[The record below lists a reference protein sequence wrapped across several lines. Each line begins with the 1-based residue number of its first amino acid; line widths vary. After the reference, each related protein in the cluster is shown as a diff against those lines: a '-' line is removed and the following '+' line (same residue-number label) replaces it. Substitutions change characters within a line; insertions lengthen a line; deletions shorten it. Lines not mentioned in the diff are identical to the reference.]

1 MKTFTRILIGIAVL
15 LAIPL
20 VMALF
25 ISKDYSVTREITVN
39 KPKQEVFNY
48 VKLLKNQDNYNVWVQ
63 MDPNMKKDFRGTD
76 GTVGF
81 VYAWDGNDKAGAGE
95 QEIKSM
101 IEGESMDNE
110 LRFKRPFESKGY
122 ARFTTQAV
130 NDNETKVSWNI
141 NGVST
146 YPMNFMN
153 LFMNGMLGK
162 DMETSLGMLKANL
175 EK

>member
-1 MKTFTRILIGIAVL
+1 MKTFTRILIGIAVV

-25 ISKDYSVTREITVN
+25 ISKDYSITRDIVIN
-39 KPKQEVFNY
+39 KPKQDVFNY
-48 VKLLKNQDNYNVWVQ
+48 IKLLKNQDDYNVWTR
-63 MDPNMKKDFRGTD
+63 MDPNMKKEFRGTD

-95 QEIKSM
+95 QEIKS
-101 IEGESMDNE
+101 IVEGERMDVE
-110 LRFKRPFESKGY
+110 LRFKKPFEAVGH
-122 ARFTTQAV
+122 APFTTETV
-130 NDNETKVSWNI
+130 NDNQTKVSWNM
-141 NGVST
+141 NGVSS

-153 LFMNGMLGK
+153 LFMDGMLGK
-162 DMETSLGMLKANL
+162 DMEASLGMLKTNL